1 MYIRFSSEVLY
12 AVFLFYLIL
21 LLGAGF
27 HISPP
32 RMRTSFAYNPID
44 FFISF
49 CSTSFVLFGFDIG
62 TTVFSLMSVSSLVGS
77 SSCAVSQGFLG
88 SGSCRGLNP
97 RLFWNRLLGSY
108 SSRSS

>member
-1 MYIRFSSEVLY
+1 MLCPCFILY
-12 AVFLFYLIL
+12 YFF
-21 LLGAGF
+21 GDGF

-32 RMRTSFAYNPID
+32 RARTSFAYNPID

-62 TTVFSLMSVSSLVGS
+62 TTVFSLMSVSSLAGS
-77 SSCAVSQGFLG
+77 SSCAVSQGFLE

-97 RLFWNRLLGSY
+97 RLLWNRLLGSY

>member
-1 MYIRFSSEVLY
+1 M
-12 AVFLFYLIL
+12 FLFYLIL
-21 LLGAGF
+21 FFGAGF